1 MVSEVVENSAFTQ
14 KSQPSRLNEIGL
26 LYRTKERLKSGLSS
40 TGRCSVTIRLVRRI
54 SGTLMRLDLGLGALK
69 GRLYMSLKKSK
80 RSVILIY

>member
-1 MVSEVVENSAFTQ
+1 
-14 KSQPSRLNEIGL
+14 LNEIGS

-40 TGRCSVTIRLVRRI
+40 TGRYSVTIRLVGRI